1 MKTMVGVPK
10 SGQFTGTKGE
20 GKMLLTKARVGV
32 EANMLAETTMD
43 SEDSGLWLLSAD
55 CVQTSE
61 QHCLVSG
68 TLKMGYY

>member
-1 MKTMVGVPK
+1 MVVVPK
-10 SGQFTGTKGE
+10 SGQFRGTKGE
-20 GKMLLTKARVGV
+20 EKMLHIKARVGV

-43 SEDSGLWLLSAD
+43 SEDSGLWLLFAD

-61 QHCLVSG
+61 QHCLVSS